1 MSLSPIYR
9 VSMEWSVNAVLG
21 LMWPLRS
28 ALYLVFLNTPGKG
41 LTRKRSSSPIPA
53 SQQGWN
59 NANVLTRCS
68 GLLLP

>member
-28 ALYLVFLNTPGKG
+28 AL
-41 LTRKRSSSPIPA
+41 
-53 SQQGWN
+53 
-59 NANVLTRCS
+59 
-68 GLLLP
+68 